1 MDCMDPRQGVHNK
14 GSRLDSTPQSW
25 PPIAPKDHGAERT
38 RGRCLGR
45 TEEPVGIHGAVPCH
59 LVQTA
64 HCRPQC
70 CQKHDVVV
78 KLSLPSVCWQEEPPA
93 TQETCRLVAE
103 AQGASR
109 GKLPK
114 TSAFRLLPSA
124 LCPLLSVFCSLPSAL
139 SPQPSALTQV
149 LFHRRSFG
157 ALRGRWWPLSDVLKA
172 KRAPEPP
179 FGIVRETLRGAAAL
193 LSRHT
198 LSHAL
203 CVGIVPQRWQTN
215 NRGRLLLLR
224 PAKRG

>member
-114 TSAFRLLPSA
+114 TSAFRLPPSA
-124 LCPLLSVFCSLPSAL
+124 LCPLPSALCSLSSALCPQPSAL
-139 SPQPSALTQV
+139 SPQPS
-149 LFHRRSFG
+149 
-157 ALRGRWWPLSDVLKA
+157 LRFCS
-172 KRAPEPP
+172 
-179 FGIVRETLRGAAAL
+179 IVEA
-193 LSRHT
+193 SV
-198 LSHAL
+198 L
-203 CVGIVPQRWQTN
+203 CVEGGGHCLTSS
-215 NRGRLLLLR
+215 R
-224 PAKRG
+224 PSVHPSPRSELCVRH

>member
-59 LVQTA
+59 LEQTA

-93 TQETCRLVAE
+93 TQDTCRLVAE
-103 AQGASR
+103 VEGEAAED
-109 GKLPK
+109 LC
-114 TSAFRLLPSA
+114 LLPSA
-124 LCPLLSVFCSLPSAL
+124 LCPLSSALCPPLCPLPSAL
-139 SPQPSALTQV
+139 CPLPSALTQG

-157 ALRGRWWPLSDVLKA
+157 ALRGRWWLLSDDLKA
-172 KRAPEPP
+172 QRATEPP
-179 FGIVRETLRGAAAL
+179 APVRNCA
-193 LSRHT
+193 
-198 LSHAL
+198 
-203 CVGIVPQRWQTN
+203 
-215 NRGRLLLLR
+215 
-224 PAKRG
+224 